1 MADYVLPLS
10 DTQVLEI
17 RNEGEQTSVRNE
29 IRSVGS
35 HQVSQTTT
43 TTGEFV
49 APPQYVPTDDGII
62 LVLATA
68 GGEHHVRVE
77 GGNVSTGQFE
87 IDREQLQDLPG
98 TESEAKPSAEEDAT
112 DRVCLSCGETV
123 EERFR
128 FCPLCGKRL

>member
-1 MADYVLPLS
+1 MADYVLRLS

-17 RNEGEQTSVRNE
+17 SNEGEQTSVRNE
-29 IRSVGS
+29 IRSAGS

-43 TTGEFV
+43 TTGELV
-49 APPQYVPTDDGII
+49 SPPQYVSAGEGII
-62 LVLATA
+62 LVLMTA
-68 GGEHHVRVE
+68 SGEHHVRVA
-77 GGNVSTGQFE
+77 GGNVSTGHFD
-87 IDREQLQDLPG
+87 IDREQLQGLPG
-98 TESEAKPSAEEDAT
+98 SESEAKPSVEEDAT